1 MDFDAIAFADL
12 TYNEAANTYDY
23 TKTEAS
29 ATLTY
34 SFFFENG
41 KLLKVTASMNSSSE
55 YYSMQMLAEVTVSNI
70 GTTAVTVPT
79 VDKAAE

>member
-1 MDFDAIAFADL
+1 MDFYAIAFADL
-12 TYNEAANTYDY
+12 TYNEATKTCDY
-23 TKTEAS
+23 TETEAT

-55 YYSMQMLAEVTVSNI
+55 YYSMQTLAEVTVSNI
-70 GTTAVTVPT
+70 GTTTVTVPAF
-79 VDKAAE
+79 DKPAE

>member
-12 TYNEAANTYDY
+12 TYNEITNTYDY
-23 TKTEAS
+23 TETEAS

-34 SFFFENG
+34 SFFFEND

-55 YYSMQMLAEVTVSNI
+55 YYSMQMLAEVRVSNI
-70 GTTAVTVPT
+70 GTTTVTVPT
-79 VDKAAE
+79 FDKPAE

>member
-12 TYNEAANTYDY
+12 TYNEATNTYGY
-23 TKTEAS
+23 TETEAS

-41 KLLKVTASMNSSSE
+41 KLLKVTVSMNSSSE
-55 YYSMQMLAEVTVSNI
+55 YYSMRMLAEVTVSNI
-70 GTTAVTVPT
+70 GTTTVTVPT
-79 VDKAAE
+79 FDKPAE